1 MNILQ
6 TIEKKMVPAE
16 REMNFSVGDTVKVH
30 YKIVEGN
37 KERIQVYEGV
47 VIAIG
52 NKGIN
57 KAFTVRKISF
67 DVGVERVFP
76 FFSPRIAKI
85 EVLRK
90 GKVGRAK
97 LYFLRERTGKAT
109 KLKEKRISQNVAA
122 TAPAPAEPEQASAP
136 SVEENNQQSG
146 E

>member
-6 TIEKKMVPAE
+6 TIEKKMMPVEKPI
-16 REMNFSVGDTVKVH
+16 NFNVGDTVKVH

-37 KERIQVYEGV
+37 KERVQVYEGV

-67 DVGVERVFP
+67 DIGVERVFP
-76 FFSPRIAKI
+76 IFSPRIAKI
-85 EVLRK
+85 EVVRK
-90 GKVGRAK
+90 GKARRAK
-97 LYFLRERTGKAT
+97 LYFLRERTGKST
-109 KLKEKRISQNVAA
+109 KLKEKRAITGSAADSVAQDITPSADVNSQK
-122 TAPAPAEPEQASAP
+122 
-136 SVEENNQQSG
+136 SG

>member
-6 TIEKKMVPAE
+6 TIEKKMMPVDKTI
-16 REMNFSVGDTVKVH
+16 NFNIGDTVKVH

-37 KERIQVYEGV
+37 KERVQVYEGV

-67 DVGVERVFP
+67 DIGVERVFP
-76 FFSPRIAKI
+76 IFSPRIAKI
-85 EVLRK
+85 EVVRK
-90 GKVGRAK
+90 GKARRAK
-97 LYFLRERTGKAT
+97 LYFLRERTGKST
-109 KLKEKRISQNVAA
+109 KLKEKRTITSSVAESVIQN
-122 TAPAPAEPEQASAP
+122 TAP
-136 SVEENNQQSG
+136 SVEENGQKSG

>member
-6 TIEKKMVPAE
+6 TIEKKMMPVE
-16 REMNFSVGDTVKVH
+16 KKINFQVGDTVKVH
-30 YKIVEGN
+30 YKIIEGDR
-37 KERIQVYEGV
+37 ERVQIYEGV
-47 VIAIG
+47 VTAIG

-67 DVGVERVFP
+67 DIGVERVFP
-76 FFSPRIAKI
+76 IFSPRIAKI

-90 GKVGRAK
+90 GKARRAK

-109 KLKEKRISQNVAA
+109 KLKEKRASQTSTEVSS
-122 TAPAPAEPEQASAP
+122 PENAAP
-136 SVEENNQQSG
+136 SASESSQKPG

>member
-6 TIEKKMVPAE
+6 TIEKKMMPTD
-16 REMNFSVGDTVKVH
+16 RQINFSVGDTVKVH
-30 YKIVEGN
+30 YKIIEGN

-67 DVGVERVFP
+67 DIGVERVFP
-76 FFSPRIAKI
+76 LFSPRIAKI
-85 EVLRK
+85 EVVRK
-90 GKVGRAK
+90 GKIGRAK
-97 LYFLRERTGKAT
+97 LYYLRERTGKAT
-109 KLKEKRISQNVAA
+109 KLKEKRTSQNAA
-122 TAPAPAEPEQASAP
+122 TESQQDSSP
-136 SVEENNQQSG
+136 SVEENKQQAG